1 MSRHPKTGDW
11 YPAINKPAGVIHC
24 FKYNK
29 DAINVD
35 WVLILDTDMI
45 IRGQIH
51 VPIYVT
57 NAEIA
62 VLGSDLG
69 SDETQ
74 KTLDLAGTVVVSLS
88 ANHLQKLTPDVN
100 GLPHPLAKTKHILQY
115 VRDTNST
122 YIHEPP
128 YFKGMTM
135 DPPGPHGV
143 KDAYCL
149 LNFGD
154 SITTDHISP
163 AGNINRDSPAHGT
176 PHHLAKASNLP
187 SDNKLQHTITS

>member
-1 MSRHPKTGDW
+1 MLR
-11 YPAINKPAGVIHC
+11 
-24 FKYNK
+24 
-29 DAINVD
+29 
-35 WVLILDTDMI
+35 
-45 IRGQIH
+45 
-51 VPIYVT
+51 
-57 NAEIA
+57 
-62 VLGSDLG
+62 
-69 SDETQ
+69 
-74 KTLDLAGTVVVSLS
+74 
-88 ANHLQKLTPDVN
+88 LTPDVN

-163 AGNINRDSPAHGT
+163 AGNINRDSPAHST

-187 SDNKLQHTITS
+187 SNNKLQHTITSQATMQSSTTTCNSKLAQANQFRTRNKVCCRIEQQRVQVFLPTPRLSGE

>member
-1 MSRHPKTGDW
+1 MAMLTRLNHTSTLSFTLLSKSLNSTTLTALSCVVLCPSQTHQKQPGPITRLFSCTDEEKKNYKRMHLAPTFEVPSMSRHPKTGDW

-88 ANHLQKLTPDVN
+88 ANHLQKLRFSFQLT
-100 GLPHPLAKTKHILQY
+100 T
-115 VRDTNST
+115 T
-122 YIHEPP
+122 YH
-128 YFKGMTM
+128 
-135 DPPGPHGV
+135 
-143 KDAYCL
+143 
-149 LNFGD
+149 
-154 SITTDHISP
+154 
-163 AGNINRDSPAHGT
+163 
-176 PHHLAKASNLP
+176 
-187 SDNKLQHTITS
+187 